1 VPDNDLLNPRRT
13 IELDDAPIEAPPRA
27 PFVELGLVSCFS
39 FLRGAS
45 DAVDLVLAA
54 RALGYDAIG
63 IADANTMAGV
73 VRIHTEAKT
82 LKLRPVIGCRI
93 ETVEGLAFLAYPRDR
108 AAYGR
113 LCRLISAG
121 RMTTLDGEW
130 QAKGACEID
139 LAMLAAHADGVQLI
153 LLPPRDLEAEFT
165 IAVADN
171 VVPFPGRD
179 SSGDAETRRGI
190 WRSQRRKAA
199 KEDCREAAISS
210 LVLAADRNGGCAADA
225 FPSRLCAF
233 ASDEPSSL
241 PGSASSREL
250 SASLA
255 DTLPHLTAL
264 LPTLRHLAASYLYTG
279 DDIARIE
286 RLDALAKA
294 NGLDLLATNDV
305 HYHGPERRPLQDV
318 MTAIRH
324 KTTVAAAGHLLH
336 GNAERYLK
344 PPEVM
349 VRLFARWPHAI
360 AAARAVAD
368 ACAFSLDE
376 LRYEYPEESYPD
388 GKSPQEHLEV
398 ETWWGAED
406 RYPEGV
412 PEHIADT
419 LERELALIAR
429 LDLARYFLTI
439 KDIVDFARYEVEPPI
454 LCQGRG
460 SAANSA
466 VCYCLGITSVDP
478 AKHQLLFD
486 RFISEER
493 REPPD
498 IDVDFEHE
506 RREEVIQYIYRRY
519 GRHRAGLCATV
530 IHYRPRMAIREVGK
544 AMGLTED
551 VTAAL
556 ARTVWGGWG
565 KEIGER
571 HAAETGMD
579 VTDPHLKRV
588 LKLTRQMIGMPR
600 HLSQHVGGFILTE
613 GALTETVPI
622 GNGAMPERSFIEWD
636 KDDIEALGILKV
648 DVLALGMLTC
658 IRKCLD
664 LLEDHHGRRL
674 TLATVPREDP
684 ETYAMLR
691 KGDSLGVFQV
701 ESRAQMNMLPRLRP
715 REFYDLVIQVAIV
728 RPGPIQGDMVHP
740 YLKRRRGAEQVV
752 IPAPSPEHGPPDEL
766 SSILERTLGVP
777 IFQEQA
783 MKIALDAA
791 KFSSKE
797 ANRLRKAMATFRS
810 RGMVDEL
817 QDMMVERMVARGYDR
832 DFAQRCFNQIR
843 GFGEYGFPESHAA
856 SFAHL
861 VYVSSWLK
869 CHFPAAFGC
878 ALLNSQPMGFYAP
891 AQIVRD
897 AVEHGVTVLPP
908 DVNESAWDCS
918 LIDLSDSR
926 GDAELRRDEDSS
938 LAKAQRRER
947 KAPAAQPPSKLRAKT
962 DEDVAASQ
970 QIFFAPLRLC
980 ERQMVPSG
988 SASSRASGPDMGRL
1002 DKHIAIRLG
1011 LRKIDGLPEAV
1022 AARLIAERE
1031 AHGRFADVIALR
1043 DRTGIG
1049 PAHIERLASAD
1060 AFGSLGLSRR
1070 QALWDARSLVAANE
1084 LPLFAHARRT
1094 DPEARD
1100 EGAER
1105 APVRLPA
1112 MPLSEEVV
1120 ADYQTTRLSLKAHP
1134 LAFLRAGLAERGF
1147 VRACDLRSR
1156 KFRSMVQVAGVVLIR
1171 QRPGSA
1177 KGVCFITLEDETGVI
1192 NLVVWPDLKE
1202 KQRRVVMGSRLM
1214 EVRGRVEYDDEV
1226 IHVIAHHMTDASN
1239 ALYRLSDDMLAA
1251 PIARADHCNNP
1262 LPGKFGPRDNP
1273 REANGDPRRPVE
1285 PWQEPPASNREC
1297 GWHDPSSGGHPRDV
1311 RIIPPSRD
1319 FH

>member
-1 VPDNDLLNPRRT
+1 MPENDLQIPKRT
-13 IELDDAPIEAPPRA
+13 IELDPASIEAPPRS
-27 PFVELGLVSCFS
+27 PFVELGIVSCFS

-45 DAVDLVLAA
+45 DAVDLVLQA

-82 LKLRPVIGCRI
+82 LKLKPLIGCRI
-93 ETVEGLAFLAYPRDR
+93 ETVEGLAFLAYPRNR
-108 AAYGR
+108 TGYGQ

-121 RMTTLDGEW
+121 RMRTLDGEW
-130 QAKGACEID
+130 QAKGACDIS
-139 LAMLAAHADGVQLI
+139 LAMLAGHAGDVQLI
-153 LLPPRDLEAEFT
+153 LLPPRDLDRRF
-165 IAVADN
+165 AVTVPNN
-171 VVPFPGRD
+171 VVPFPPGSR
-179 SSGDAETRRGI
+179 T
-190 WRSQRRKAA
+190 
-199 KEDCREAAISS
+199 EAAESEQ
-210 LVLAADRNGGCAADA
+210 ADRVRVEGT
-225 FPSRLCAF
+225 L
-233 ASDEPSSL
+233 SDI
-241 PGSASSREL
+241 
-250 SASLA
+250 
-255 DTLPHLTAL
+255 LPHIAAQ
-264 LPTLRHLAASYLYTG
+264 LPTLRHLAASFLYT
-279 DDIARIE
+279 DSDIARIE
-286 RLDALAKA
+286 RLDALARA
-294 NGLDLLATNDV
+294 HGLGILATNDV
-305 HYHGPERRPLQDV
+305 HYATPDRRPLQDV

-324 KTTVAAAGHLLH
+324 KTTVAAAGHLLESN
-336 GNAERYLK
+336 GERYLK
-344 PPEVM
+344 PPATM
-349 VRLFARWPHAI
+349 IRLFERWPHAI
-360 AAARAVAD
+360 AATREVAD
-368 ACAFSLDE
+368 ACDFSLDE
-376 LRYEYPEESYPD
+376 LAYEYPEEIYPD
-388 GKSPQEHLEV
+388 GQAPQQYLSS
-398 ETWWGAED
+398 ETWKGAAW
-406 RYPEGV
+406 RYPGGV
-412 PEHIADT
+412 PETVRETI
-419 LERELALIAR
+419 ERELALIGK

-439 KDIVDFARYEVEPPI
+439 KDIVDYARGVDPPI

-478 AKHQLLFD
+478 AKHALLFD

-493 REPPD
+493 KEPPD

-506 RREEVIQYIYRRY
+506 RREEVIQYIYRKY

-556 ARTVWGGWG
+556 AKTVWGGWG
-565 KEIGER
+565 REISEK

-579 VTDPHLKRV
+579 VRDPHLRRV
-588 LKLTRQMIGMPR
+588 LKLTEQMIGMPR

-613 GALTETVPI
+613 SALTETVPI

-664 LLEDHHGRRL
+664 LLDDHYNRPL
-674 TLATVPREDP
+674 SLASVPREDP

-752 IPAPSPEHGPPDEL
+752 IPAPAPEHGPPDEL

-791 KFSSKE
+791 QFSSKE

-817 QDMMVERMVARGYDR
+817 QDMMVERMVERGYDR
-832 DFAQRCFNQIR
+832 EFAQRCFNQIR

-897 AVEHGVTVLPP
+897 AREHGVSVLPA
-908 DVNESAWDCS
+908 DVNLSQWDCT
-918 LIDLSDSR
+918 L
-926 GDAELRRDEDSS
+926 EDIGG
-938 LAKAQRRER
+938 ET
-947 KAPAAQPPSKLRAKT
+947 P
-962 DEDVAASQ
+962 
-970 QIFFAPLRLC
+970 
-980 ERQMVPSG
+980 
-988 SASSRASGPDMGRL
+988 ASSRERGRGRQGRN
-1002 DKHIAIRLG
+1002 IALRLG
-1011 LRKIDGLPEAV
+1011 LRQVDGLPEAV

-1031 AHGRFADVIALR
+1031 AGGPYADVAALK
-1043 DRTGIG
+1043 DRARIG
-1049 PAHIERLASAD
+1049 PAHIERLASGD
-1060 AFGSLGLSRR
+1060 CFGSMQLSRR
-1070 QALWDARSLVAANE
+1070 QALWDARSIVGGAD
-1084 LPLFAHARRT
+1084 LPLFAAAA
-1094 DPEARD
+1094 ARD
-1100 EGAER
+1100 EGAETAR
-1105 APVRLPA
+1105 TQLPA

-1134 LAFLRAGLAERGF
+1134 MSFLRASLAERGF

-1156 KFRSMVQVAGVVLIR
+1156 KFRSMVHVAGVVLIR

-1226 IHVIAHHMTDASN
+1226 IHVIAHHMEDATHQ
-1239 ALYRLSDDMLAA
+1239 LYRLSDDMLNA
-1251 PIARADHCNNP
+1251 PVARADHVTTP
-1262 LPGKFGPRDNP
+1262 LPAKFNPRDNL
-1273 REANGDPRRPVE
+1273 REGGDDPYRPVE
-1285 PWQEPPASNREC
+1285 PWEEPPPGNREC
-1297 GWHDPSSGGHPRDV
+1297 GWFGPNSGGHPRDA

>member
-1 VPDNDLLNPRRT
+1 MPENDLQIPKRT
-13 IELDDAPIEAPPRA
+13 IELDPASIEAPPRS

-45 DAVDLVLAA
+45 DAVDLVLQA

-82 LKLRPVIGCRI
+82 LKLKPLIGCRI

-108 AAYGR
+108 AGYGQ

-121 RMTTLDGEW
+121 RMRTLDGEW
-130 QAKGACEID
+130 QAKGACDIS
-139 LAMLAAHADGVQLI
+139 LAMLAGHAGDVQLI
-153 LLPPRDLEAEFT
+153 LLPPCDLDQRF
-165 IAVADN
+165 AVTVPNN
-171 VVPFPGRD
+171 VVPFPPGSR
-179 SSGDAETRRGI
+179 T
-190 WRSQRRKAA
+190 KAS
-199 KEDCREAAISS
+199 EGGQ
-210 LVLAADRNGGCAADA
+210 ADRVRVEGT
-225 FPSRLCAF
+225 L
-233 ASDEPSSL
+233 SDI
-241 PGSASSREL
+241 
-250 SASLA
+250 
-255 DTLPHLTAL
+255 LPHIAAQ
-264 LPTLRHLAASYLYTG
+264 LPTLRHLAASFLYT
-279 DDIARIE
+279 DSDIARIE

-294 NGLDLLATNDV
+294 HGLGILATNDV
-305 HYHGPERRPLQDV
+305 HYATPDRRPLQDV

-324 KTTVAAAGHLLH
+324 KTTVAAAGHLLESN
-336 GNAERYLK
+336 GERYLK
-344 PPEVM
+344 PPATM
-349 VRLFARWPHAI
+349 IRLFDRWPHAI
-360 AAARAVAD
+360 AATREVAD
-368 ACAFSLDE
+368 ACDFSLDE
-376 LRYEYPEESYPD
+376 LAYEYPEEIYPD
-388 GKSPQEHLEV
+388 GQAPQQYLTS
-398 ETWWGAED
+398 ETWKGAAW
-406 RYPEGV
+406 RYPGGV
-412 PEHIADT
+412 PETVRETI
-419 LERELALIAR
+419 ERELALIGK

-439 KDIVDFARYEVEPPI
+439 KDIVDYARGVDPPI

-478 AKHQLLFD
+478 AKHALLFD

-493 REPPD
+493 KEPPD

-506 RREEVIQYIYRRY
+506 RREEVIQYIYRKY

-556 ARTVWGGWG
+556 AKTVWGGWG
-565 KEIGER
+565 REISEK

-579 VTDPHLKRV
+579 VRDPHLRRV
-588 LKLTRQMIGMPR
+588 LKLTEQIIGMPR

-613 GALTETVPI
+613 SALTETVPI

-664 LLEDHHGRRL
+664 LLDDHYNRPL
-674 TLATVPREDP
+674 SLASVPREDP

-752 IPAPSPEHGPPDEL
+752 IPAPAPEHGPPDEL

-791 KFSSKE
+791 KFSSRE

-817 QDMMVERMVARGYDR
+817 QDMMVERMVERGYDR
-832 DFAQRCFNQIR
+832 EFAQRCFNQIR

-897 AVEHGVTVLPP
+897 AREHGVSVLPA
-908 DVNESAWDCS
+908 DVNLSQWDCT
-918 LIDLSDSR
+918 L
-926 GDAELRRDEDSS
+926 EDIGGGTP
-938 LAKAQRRER
+938 ANGRER
-947 KAPAAQPPSKLRAKT
+947 ARGRQ
-962 DEDVAASQ
+962 
-970 QIFFAPLRLC
+970 
-980 ERQMVPSG
+980 ERT
-988 SASSRASGPDMGRL
+988 
-1002 DKHIAIRLG
+1002 IALRLG
-1011 LRKIDGLPEAV
+1011 LRQVDGLPEAV

-1031 AHGRFADVIALR
+1031 AGGAYADVAALK
-1043 DRTGIG
+1043 DRARIG
-1049 PAHIERLASAD
+1049 PAHIERLASGD
-1060 AFGSLGLSRR
+1060 CFGSMQLSRR
-1070 QALWDARSLVAANE
+1070 QALWDARSIVGGAD
-1084 LPLFAHARRT
+1084 LPLFAAAAAR
-1094 DPEARD
+1094 E
-1100 EGAER
+1100 EGAET
-1105 APVRLPA
+1105 VRTQLPA

-1134 LAFLRAGLAERGF
+1134 MSFLRASLAERGF

-1156 KFRSMVQVAGVVLIR
+1156 KFRSMVHVAGVVLIR

-1226 IHVIAHHMTDASN
+1226 IHVIAHHMEDATHQ
-1239 ALYRLSDDMLAA
+1239 LYRLSDDMLNA
-1251 PIARADHCNNP
+1251 PVARADHVTTP
-1262 LPGKFGPRDNP
+1262 LPAKFNPRDNL
-1273 REANGDPRRPVE
+1273 REGGDDPYRPVE
-1285 PWQEPPASNREC
+1285 PWEEPPPGNREC
-1297 GWHDPSSGGHPRDV
+1297 GWFGPNSGGHPRDA

>member
-1 VPDNDLLNPRRT
+1 MPENDLQIPKRT
-13 IELDDAPIEAPPRA
+13 IELDPASIEAPPRS

-45 DAVDLVLAA
+45 DAVDLVLQA

-82 LKLRPVIGCRI
+82 LKLKPLIGCRI
-93 ETVEGLAFLAYPRDR
+93 ETVQGLAFLAYPRNR
-108 AAYGR
+108 AGYGQ

-121 RMTTLDGEW
+121 RMRTLDGEW
-130 QAKGACEID
+130 QAKGACDIS
-139 LAMLAAHADGVQLI
+139 LAMLAGHAGDVQLI
-153 LLPPRDLEAEFT
+153 LLPPRDLDQRF
-165 IAVADN
+165 AVTVPNN
-171 VVPFPGRD
+171 VVPFPPGSR
-179 SSGDAETRRGI
+179 T
-190 WRSQRRKAA
+190 
-199 KEDCREAAISS
+199 EASEGEQ
-210 LVLAADRNGGCAADA
+210 ADRVRVEGT
-225 FPSRLCAF
+225 L
-233 ASDEPSSL
+233 SDI
-241 PGSASSREL
+241 
-250 SASLA
+250 
-255 DTLPHLTAL
+255 LPHIPAQ
-264 LPTLRHLAASYLYTG
+264 LPTLRHLAASFLYT
-279 DDIARIE
+279 DSDIARIE

-294 NGLDLLATNDV
+294 HGLGILATNDV
-305 HYHGPERRPLQDV
+305 HYATPDRRPLQDV

-324 KTTVAAAGHLLH
+324 KTTVAAAGHLLESN
-336 GNAERYLK
+336 GERYLK
-344 PPEVM
+344 PPATM
-349 VRLFARWPHAI
+349 IRLFERWPHAI
-360 AAARAVAD
+360 AATREVAD
-368 ACAFSLDE
+368 ACDFSLDE
-376 LRYEYPEESYPD
+376 LAYEYPEEIYPD
-388 GKSPQEHLEV
+388 GQAPQQYLTSQ
-398 ETWWGAED
+398 TWKGAAW
-406 RYPEGV
+406 RYPGGV
-412 PEHIADT
+412 PETVRETI
-419 LERELALIAR
+419 ERELALIGK

-439 KDIVDFARYEVEPPI
+439 KDIVDYARGVDPPS

-478 AKHQLLFD
+478 AKHALLFD

-493 REPPD
+493 KEPPD

-506 RREEVIQYIYRRY
+506 RREEVIQYIYRKY

-556 ARTVWGGWG
+556 AKTVWGGWG
-565 KEIGER
+565 REISEK

-579 VTDPHLKRV
+579 VRDPHLRRV
-588 LKLTRQMIGMPR
+588 LKLTEQMIGMPR

-613 GALTETVPI
+613 SALTETVPI

-664 LLEDHHGRRL
+664 LLDDHYNRPL
-674 TLATVPREDP
+674 SLASVPREDP

-752 IPAPSPEHGPPDEL
+752 IPAPAPEHGPPDEL

-791 KFSSKE
+791 QFSSKE

-817 QDMMVERMVARGYDR
+817 QDMMVERMVERGYDR
-832 DFAQRCFNQIR
+832 EFAQRCFNQIR

-897 AVEHGVTVLPP
+897 AREHGVSVLAA
-908 DVNESAWDCS
+908 DVNLSQWDCT
-918 LIDLSDSR
+918 L
-926 GDAELRRDEDSS
+926 EDIGGGTPASG
-938 LAKAQRRER
+938 RER
-947 KAPAAQPPSKLRAKT
+947 GRG
-962 DEDVAASQ
+962 
-970 QIFFAPLRLC
+970 
-980 ERQMVPSG
+980 RQD
-988 SASSRASGPDMGRL
+988 RN
-1002 DKHIAIRLG
+1002 IALRLG
-1011 LRKIDGLPEAV
+1011 LRQVDGLPEAV

-1031 AHGRFADVIALR
+1031 AGGAYADVAALK
-1043 DRTGIG
+1043 DRARIG
-1049 PAHIERLASAD
+1049 PAHIERLASGD
-1060 AFGSLGLSRR
+1060 CFGSMQLSRR
-1070 QALWDARSLVAANE
+1070 QALWDARSIVGGAD
-1084 LPLFAHARRT
+1084 LPLFAAAA
-1094 DPEARD
+1094 ARD
-1100 EGAER
+1100 EGAETAR
-1105 APVRLPA
+1105 TQLPA

-1134 LAFLRAGLAERGF
+1134 MSFLRASLAERGF
-1147 VRACDLRSR
+1147 VRASDLRSR
-1156 KFRSMVQVAGVVLIR
+1156 KFRSMVHVAGVVLIR

-1226 IHVIAHHMTDASN
+1226 IHVIAHHMEDATHQ
-1239 ALYRLSDDMLAA
+1239 LYRLSDDMLNA
-1251 PIARADHCNNP
+1251 PVARADHVTTP
-1262 LPGKFGPRDNP
+1262 LPAKFNPRDNL
-1273 REANGDPRRPVE
+1273 REGGDDPYRPVE
-1285 PWQEPPASNREC
+1285 PWEEPPPGNREC
-1297 GWHDPSSGGHPRDV
+1297 GWFGPNSGGHPRDA

>member
-1 VPDNDLLNPRRT
+1 MPENDLQIPKRR
-13 IELDDAPIEAPPRA
+13 IELDPDLIEAPPRA
-27 PFVELGLVSCFS
+27 SFVELGLVSCFS

-45 DAVDLVLAA
+45 DAVDLVMRA
-54 RALGYDAIG
+54 RELGYDAIG
-63 IADANTMAGV
+63 VADANSMAGV
-73 VRIHTEAKT
+73 VRIHSEAKT
-82 LKLRPVIGCRI
+82 LKLRPVIGTRV
-93 ETVEGLAFLAYPRDR
+93 ETVEGLAFLAYPKNR

-121 RMTTLDGEW
+121 RMQTLSGEW
-130 QAKGACEID
+130 QEKGVCEIS
-139 LAMLAAHADGVQLI
+139 LTMLAAHSEDVQLI
-153 LLPPRDLEAEFT
+153 LLPPNDLDAVFTVPAWASNVVALDGEALS
-165 IAVADN
+165 DN
-171 VVPFPGRD
+171 VTGRCAELVPH
-179 SSGDAETRRGI
+179 
-190 WRSQRRKAA
+190 
-199 KEDCREAAISS
+199 
-210 LVLAADRNGGCAADA
+210 LAAG
-225 FPSRLCAF
+225 
-233 ASDEPSSL
+233 
-241 PGSASSREL
+241 
-250 SASLA
+250 
-255 DTLPHLTAL
+255 
-264 LPTLRHLAASYLYTG
+264 LPTLRHIAASYLYRG
-279 DDIARIE
+279 DDVARIE
-286 RLDALAKA
+286 RLDRLTKA
-294 NGLDLLATNDV
+294 NGLALLATNDV
-305 HYHGPERRPLQDV
+305 HYHVPQRRPLQDV

-324 KTTVAAAGHLLH
+324 KTTVAEAGHLLH
-336 GNAERYLK
+336 PNAERHLK
-344 PPEVM
+344 SPEEM
-349 VRLFARWPHAI
+349 ERLFARWPHAI
-360 AAARAVAD
+360 TAAREVAD
-368 ACAFSLDE
+368 ACEFSLDE
-376 LRYEYPEESYPD
+376 LRYEYPEEIHPD
-388 GKSPQEHLEV
+388 GMNPQQYLES
-398 ETWWGAED
+398 ETWKEARR
-406 RYPEGV
+406 RYPEGIPDSV
-412 PEHIADT
+412 GQT
-419 LERELALIAR
+419 LQRELALIGK

-439 KDIVDFARYEVEPPI
+439 KDIVDFARSVEPPI

-466 VCYCLGITSVDP
+466 VCYCLEITSVDP

-493 REPPD
+493 KEPPD

-506 RREEVIQYIYRRY
+506 RREEVIQYIYAKY
-519 GRHRAGLCATV
+519 GRHRAGLTATV
-530 IHYRPRMAIREVGK
+530 VHYRPRMAIREVGK
-544 AMGLTED
+544 AMGLSED
-551 VTAAL
+551 VTSAL
-556 ARTVWGGWG
+556 ARTVWGSMGR
-565 KEIGER
+565 EISER

-579 VTDPHLKRV
+579 IADPHLKRV
-588 LKLTRQMIGMPR
+588 LALTEQMIGMPR

-658 IRKCLD
+658 IKKCLD
-664 LLEDHHGRRL
+664 LLEDHHDRKL

-740 YLKRRRGAEQVV
+740 YLKRRRGAEPVQ
-752 IPAPSPEHGPPDEL
+752 IPAPSPVHGPPDEL

-791 KFSSKE
+791 KFSSLE

-817 QDMMVERMVARGYDR
+817 QDMMVGRMVTRGYDP

-869 CHFPAAFGC
+869 CHFPAAFSC

-897 AVEHGVTVLPP
+897 AREHGVEVRPA
-908 DVNESAWDCS
+908 DVNESMWDCTLEES
-918 LIDLSDSR
+918 RHPGGDRGPDGTAPELDS
-926 GDAELRRDEDSS
+926 GLRRSDD
-938 LAKAQRRER
+938 QG
-947 KAPAAQPPSKLRAKT
+947 
-962 DEDVAASQ
+962 
-970 QIFFAPLRLC
+970 
-980 ERQMVPSG
+980 RQ
-988 SASSRASGPDMGRL
+988 
-1002 DKHIAIRLG
+1002 DKHIAMRLG
-1011 LRKIDGLPEAV
+1011 LRQIDGLPEHV

-1031 AHGRFADVIALR
+1031 ERGLFRDVAELR
-1043 DRTGIG
+1043 ERAGLS

-1060 AFGSLGLSRR
+1060 CFSSLGLSRR
-1070 QALWDARSLVAANE
+1070 QALWDARSLIASPE
-1084 LPLFAHARRT
+1084 LPLFAAA
-1094 DPEARD
+1094 DARD
-1100 EGAER
+1100 EGSEK
-1105 APVRLPA
+1105 VQTKLPQ

-1134 LAFLRAGLAERGF
+1134 MSFLRASLAERGF
-1147 VRACDLRSR
+1147 IRASDLRDR

-1177 KGVCFITLEDETGVI
+1177 KGVCFITLEDETGVV
-1192 NLVVWPDLKE
+1192 NLVIWPDLKE
-1202 KQRRVVMGSRLM
+1202 KQRRVVMGARLM

-1226 IHVIAHHMTDASN
+1226 IHVIAHHMTDATASLH
-1239 ALYRLSDDMLAA
+1239 ALSDDLLNA
-1251 PIARADHCNNP
+1251 PVARADHVSSP
-1262 LPGKFGPRDNP
+1262 LPAKAGRLSQSRTNARSPLQVRDLID
-1273 REANGDPRRPVE
+1273 EL
-1285 PWQEPPASNREC
+1285 PPTR
-1297 GWHDPSSGGHPRDV
+1297 GHPRNA
-1311 RIIPPSRD
+1311 RIIPKSRD

>member
-1 VPDNDLLNPRRT
+1 MPENDLQIPKRT
-13 IELDDAPIEAPPRA
+13 IELDPASIEAPPRS

-45 DAVDLVLAA
+45 DAVDLVLQA

-82 LKLRPVIGCRI
+82 LKLKPLIGCRI
-93 ETVEGLAFLAYPRDR
+93 ETVEGLAFLAYPRNR
-108 AAYGR
+108 PGYGQ

-121 RMTTLDGEW
+121 RMRTLDGEW
-130 QAKGACEID
+130 QAKGACDIS
-139 LAMLAAHADGVQLI
+139 LAMLAGHTGDVQLI
-153 LLPPRDLEAEFT
+153 LLPPRDLDQRF
-165 IAVADN
+165 AVTVPSN
-171 VVPFPGRD
+171 VVPFPPGSR
-179 SSGDAETRRGI
+179 T
-190 WRSQRRKAA
+190 
-199 KEDCREAAISS
+199 EASEGEQ
-210 LVLAADRNGGCAADA
+210 ADRVRVEGT
-225 FPSRLCAF
+225 L
-233 ASDEPSSL
+233 SDI
-241 PGSASSREL
+241 
-250 SASLA
+250 
-255 DTLPHLTAL
+255 LPHIAAQ
-264 LPTLRHLAASYLYTG
+264 LPTLRHLAASFLYT
-279 DDIARIE
+279 DSDIARIE

-294 NGLDLLATNDV
+294 HGLGILATNDV
-305 HYHGPERRPLQDV
+305 HYATPDRRPLQDV

-324 KTTVAAAGHLLH
+324 KTTVAAAGHLLESN
-336 GNAERYLK
+336 GERYLK
-344 PPEVM
+344 PPATM
-349 VRLFARWPHAI
+349 IRLFDRWPHAI
-360 AAARAVAD
+360 AATREVAD
-368 ACAFSLDE
+368 ACDFSLDE
-376 LRYEYPEESYPD
+376 LAYEYPEEIYPD
-388 GKSPQEHLEV
+388 GQAPQQYLTS
-398 ETWWGAED
+398 ETWKGAAW
-406 RYPEGV
+406 RYPGGV
-412 PEHIADT
+412 PETVRETI
-419 LERELALIAR
+419 ERELALIGK

-439 KDIVDFARYEVEPPI
+439 KDIVDYARGVDPPI

-478 AKHQLLFD
+478 AKHALLFD

-493 REPPD
+493 KEPPD

-506 RREEVIQYIYRRY
+506 RREEVIQYIYRKY

-556 ARTVWGGWG
+556 AKTVWGGWG
-565 KEIGER
+565 REISEK

-579 VTDPHLKRV
+579 VSDPHLRRV
-588 LKLTRQMIGMPR
+588 LKLTEQMIGMPR

-613 GALTETVPI
+613 SALTETVPI

-664 LLEDHHGRRL
+664 LLDDHYNRPL
-674 TLATVPREDP
+674 SLASVPREDP

-752 IPAPSPEHGPPDEL
+752 IPAPAPEHGPPDEL

-791 KFSSKE
+791 KFSSRE

-817 QDMMVERMVARGYDR
+817 QDMMVERMVERGYDR
-832 DFAQRCFNQIR
+832 EFAQRCFNQIR

-897 AVEHGVTVLPP
+897 AREHGVSVLPA
-908 DVNESAWDCS
+908 DVNLSQWDCT
-918 LIDLSDSR
+918 LEDIGGETPASDQKR
-926 GDAELRRDEDSS
+926 GRG
-938 LAKAQRRER
+938 
-947 KAPAAQPPSKLRAKT
+947 
-962 DEDVAASQ
+962 
-970 QIFFAPLRLC
+970 
-980 ERQMVPSG
+980 RQD
-988 SASSRASGPDMGRL
+988 RN
-1002 DKHIAIRLG
+1002 IALRLG
-1011 LRKIDGLPEAV
+1011 LRQVDGLPEAV

-1031 AHGRFADVIALR
+1031 AGGAYADVAALK
-1043 DRTGIG
+1043 DRARIG
-1049 PAHIERLASAD
+1049 PAHIERLASGD
-1060 AFGSLGLSRR
+1060 CFGSMQLSRR
-1070 QALWDARSLVAANE
+1070 QALWDARSIVGGAD
-1084 LPLFAHARRT
+1084 LPLFAAAA
-1094 DPEARD
+1094 ARD
-1100 EGAER
+1100 EGAETAR
-1105 APVRLPA
+1105 TQLPA

-1134 LAFLRAGLAERGF
+1134 MSFLRASLAERGF
-1147 VRACDLRSR
+1147 VRASDLRSR
-1156 KFRSMVQVAGVVLIR
+1156 KFRSMVHVAGVVLIR

-1226 IHVIAHHMTDASN
+1226 IHVIAHHMEDATHQ
-1239 ALYRLSDDMLAA
+1239 LYRLSDDMLNA
-1251 PIARADHCNNP
+1251 PVARADHVTTP
-1262 LPGKFGPRDNP
+1262 LPAKFNPRDNL
-1273 REANGDPRRPVE
+1273 REGGDDPYRPVE
-1285 PWQEPPASNREC
+1285 PWEEPPPGNREC
-1297 GWHDPSSGGHPRDV
+1297 GWFGPNSGGHPRDA

>member
-1 VPDNDLLNPRRT
+1 MPEAATTPDKRR
-13 IELDDAPIEAPPRA
+13 IEIDPDALDPPPRA
-27 PFVELGLVSCFS
+27 PFVELGMVSCFS

-54 RALGYDAIG
+54 RKLGYDALG
-63 IADANTMAGV
+63 IADANSMAGV
-73 VRIHTEAKT
+73 VRVHTEAKA
-82 LKLRPVIGCRI
+82 LKLKPLIGCRI
-93 ETVEGLAFLAYPRDR
+93 ETVEGLTFLAYPQDR

-121 RMTTLDGEW
+121 RMAKLDGEW
-130 QAKGACEID
+130 QAKGACEIS
-139 LAMLAAHADGVQLI
+139 LAMLADHAEGVQLV
-153 LLPPRDLEAEFT
+153 LVPPRDLEQRFA
-165 IAVADN
+165 IAVPST
-171 VVPFPGRD
+171 VVPF
-179 SSGDAETRRGI
+179 
-190 WRSQRRKAA
+190 
-199 KEDCREAAISS
+199 
-210 LVLAADRNGGCAADA
+210 
-225 FPSRLCAF
+225 
-233 ASDEPSSL
+233 
-241 PGSASSREL
+241 REL
-250 SASLA
+250 GSHEDTKLSYPRRSCPPTRTGVPEGKMPRRAAPAAPNGIFVASCEKTGPLA
-255 DTLPHLTAL
+255 EILSDLAVQ
-264 LPTLRHLAASYLYTG
+264 LPTLHHIAAAYLYTG
-279 DDIARIE
+279 DDSARIE
-286 RLDALAKA
+286 RLDALARA
-294 NGLDLLATNDV
+294 TGLSILATNDV
-305 HYHGPERRPLQDV
+305 HYHTPARRPLQDV

-324 KTTVAAAGHLLH
+324 KTTVAAAGHLLAA
-336 GNAERYLK
+336 NAERYLK
-344 PPEVM
+344 PPETM
-349 VRLFARWPHAI
+349 VRLFARWPHAVT
-360 AAARAVAD
+360 ATREVAD
-368 ACAFSLDE
+368 ACNFSLDE
-376 LRYEYPEESYPD
+376 LTYEYPEEIYPD
-388 GKSPQEHLEV
+388 GMTPQEFLEC
-398 ETWWGAED
+398 EIWWGAQD
-406 RYPEGV
+406 RYPSGPPDTIV
-412 PEHIADT
+412 DT
-419 LERELALIAR
+419 LERELALIAK
-429 LDLARYFLTI
+429 LNLARYFLTI
-439 KDIVDFARYEVEPPI
+439 KDIVDFARGQEPPI

-478 AKHQLLFD
+478 AKHALLFD

-493 REPPD
+493 KEPPD

-506 RREEVIQYIYRRY
+506 RREEVIQYIYEKY
-519 GRHRAGLCATV
+519 GRRRAGLCATV

-556 ARTVWGGWG
+556 AKTVWGGWG
-565 KEIGER
+565 REISER
-571 HAAETGMD
+571 HAQETGMD
-579 VTDPHLKRV
+579 VSDPHLRRV
-588 LKLTRQMIGMPR
+588 LKLTEQMIGMPR

-613 GALTETVPI
+613 GPLTETVPI
-622 GNGAMPERSFIEWD
+622 GNGAMPARSFIEWD

-664 LLEDHHGRRL
+664 LLEDHHDRAL

-766 SSILERTLGVP
+766 SSILARTLGVP

-791 KFSSKE
+791 RFSSKE

-869 CHFPAAFGC
+869 CHFPAAFAC

-897 AVEHGVTVLPP
+897 AREHGVEVLPV
-908 DVNESAWDCS
+908 DVNFSQWDCTLEEKGTDAHPSATSTRVAGAS
-918 LIDLSDSR
+918 LFAPPAFGR
-926 GDAELRRDEDSS
+926 GAKLGEPKTNQAAAGWSGDQTEPDRS
-938 LAKAQRRER
+938 LA
-947 KAPAAQPPSKLRAKT
+947 L
-962 DEDVAASQ
+962 
-970 QIFFAPLRLC
+970 
-980 ERQMVPSG
+980 
-988 SASSRASGPDMGRL
+988 
-1002 DKHIAIRLG
+1002 RLG
-1011 LRKIDGLPEAV
+1011 LRQVDGLPEAV
-1022 AARLIAERE
+1022 AAKLIAERE
-1031 AHGRFADVIALR
+1031 ENGPYPDVRALR
-1043 DRTGIG
+1043 DRARLS
-1049 PAHIERLASAD
+1049 PAHIERLANAD
-1060 AFGSLGLSRR
+1060 CFGSMALSRR
-1070 QALWDARSLVAANE
+1070 QALWDARSLVGGE
-1084 LPLFAHARRT
+1084 DLPLFAAAA
-1094 DPEARD
+1094 ARD

-1105 APVRLPA
+1105 AATQLPR

-1134 LAFLRAGLAERGF
+1134 LAFLRASLGERGF
-1147 VRACDLRSR
+1147 VRACDLRAR

-1202 KQRRVVMGSRLM
+1202 KQRRVVMGARLM

-1226 IHVIAHHMTDASN
+1226 IHVIAQHMTDASHE
-1239 ALYRLSDDMLAA
+1239 LYRLSDDLLDS
-1251 PIARADHCNNP
+1251 PVARADHVSSP
-1262 LPGKFGPRDNP
+1262 LPGRPIAPGADEGSGQGRKAAPKP
-1273 REANGDPRRPVE
+1273 YAPVE
-1285 PWQEPPASNREC
+1285 PWQEPPPGNREC
-1297 GWHDPSSGGHPRDV
+1297 GWHDPQSPGHPRDV
-1311 RIIPPSRD
+1311 RIIPKSRD